1 MHALC
6 GRECRHA
13 CATVCVAVRG
23 QPQVSG
29 PSVHLVFET
38 RSLCCFF
45 CALQL
50 ASLGTL
56 LSPNS
61 HFPMGTLGFTEAC
74 TSMPG
79 LLRGLQLVELSS
91 SSLHAS
97 APPLSYLPTAA
108 LQTFAIVLL
117 KKMYFYFREI
127 LNLINIIILQTA
139 WTQNFCFRT
148 WAVNCQ
154 RVIKLVSTCNPPS
167 WWLLRLA
174 CNRIKVK
181 QNSSGTAR
189 AGY

>member
-1 MHALC
+1 MPLGLERLGLLSWLKSILFLLLFVCGTCVCIHVHMHALC

-108 LQTFAIVLL
+108 LQTFAIVLFF
-117 KKMYFYFREI
+117 KKNVFLF
-127 LNLINIIILQTA
+127 
-139 WTQNFCFRT
+139 
-148 WAVNCQ
+148 
-154 RVIKLVSTCNPPS
+154 
-167 WWLLRLA
+167 
-174 CNRIKVK
+174 
-181 QNSSGTAR
+181 
-189 AGY
+189 